1 MATKLAEYTKSES
14 NGVTTFSVTP
24 APAPKFGCLLLLGA
38 VVLLVGLSF
47 MADGGIFMMAMGAF
61 ALWYGWTRDLRPK
74 TDRVP
79 NSFSVTPTS
88 IEKDGRTV
96 QTSDI
101 HRLIVRN
108 AITDQETMEV
118 YTENANVAAGLEF
131 RAQSARGAHTLTL
144 ESGGKATVLA
154 GGMDHV
160 TAYGLLKDVSR
171 IIGFNKDAS
180 D

>member
-1 MATKLAEYTKSES
+1 MAAKLAEYRKSES
-14 NGVTTFSVTP
+14 NGVTTFEVTP
-24 APAPKFGCLLLLGA
+24 APAPKFGCLLLLGV

-47 MADGGIFMMAMGAF
+47 MADGGILMMAMGAF

-79 NSFSVTPTS
+79 SSFRVTATSV
-88 IEKDGRTV
+88 EKDGRTF

-108 AITDQETMEV
+108 AITAQETMEI
-118 YTENANVAAGLEF
+118 YTDNPNVAAGLEF
-131 RAQSARGAHTLTL
+131 RALSAKGANALTL

-160 TAYGLLKDVSR
+160 TAYGLLHDVSR